1 MQVTFDQIQAI
12 RQGEPVRITSQ
23 EDGLECVVLRADI
36 YDRVSVLLDD
46 SLSQADVGLRI
57 ERTMH
62 EDDLQDPLLESYQK
76 YRT

>member
-1 MQVTFDQIQAI
+1 MQVTSDQIQAI
-12 RQGEPVRITSQ
+12 RQGEPVRITSE

-46 SLSQADVGLRI
+46 SLSQADVGLLI